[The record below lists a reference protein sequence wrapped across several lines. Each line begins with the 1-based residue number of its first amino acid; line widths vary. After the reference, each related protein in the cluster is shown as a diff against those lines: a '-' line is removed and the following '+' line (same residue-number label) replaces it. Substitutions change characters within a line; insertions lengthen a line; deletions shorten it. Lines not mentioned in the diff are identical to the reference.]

1 MTQRSTLDFLKTEAA
16 SGVILGGA
24 ALLAI
29 VAANSPWSALY
40 YAFVHAPITVQAGAF
55 SETLSV
61 VDWVKEGLM
70 AIFFFVVGLEI
81 KFEVVKGELAN
92 PRRLALPL
100 LAAVGGMAAPAL
112 VYLALNGLGGPVPAG
127 WAIPAAT
134 DIAFALAALAAVSR
148 GLPASLRI
156 FLLTLAIADDLGAI
170 ILIGLLFTHD
180 LRPWELAGAGV
191 TLLAMAMLG
200 RWRRAP
206 YLFYALGFLV
216 VWGFVL
222 KSGVNTSLAGVAA
235 AMTIPASGR
244 RHGEEGVLR
253 HFLHG
258 LHGYVA
264 FAILPLFAF
273 VAAGFSLS
281 GLSLGQILAPV
292 PLGIAAGLVLGK
304 PLGIFGAALLAVT
317 LGLARKPTGA
327 TWLEVFGVSVLCG
340 VGFTMSLYI
349 GALAVPDA
357 ASALQ
362 GQVRL
367 GVVAGTLLSAL
378 LGMAVLALAGQR
390 RARRD
395 PYTLNV

>member
-1 MTQRSTLDFLKTEAA
+1 MTQRTTLDFLKTEAA

-24 ALLAI
+24 ALLAV
-29 VAANSPWSALY
+29 VAANSPWSAHY
-40 YAFVHAPITVQAGAF
+40 YAFVHAPLTVQAGAF
-55 SETLSV
+55 SETLSIS
-61 VDWVKEGLM
+61 DWVKEGLM

-81 KFEVVKGELAN
+81 KFEVLKGELAN

-100 LAAVGGMAAPAL
+100 LTAVGGMAAPAL
-112 VYLALNGLGGPVPAG
+112 VYLSLNGLGGPVPAG

-134 DIAFALAALAAVSR
+134 DIGFALAALAAVSR

-170 ILIGLLFTHD
+170 LLIGILFTQD
-180 LRPWELAGAGV
+180 LRPWELVGAGCA
-191 TLLAMAMLG
+191 LFAMAMLG

-222 KSGVNTSLAGVAA
+222 KSGVDTSLAGVAA
-235 AMTIPASGR
+235 AMTIPTTSR

-273 VAAGFSLS
+273 VAGGFSFS
-281 GLSLGQILAPV
+281 GLSPGLLFAPV
-292 PLGIAAGLVLGK
+292 PLGIAAGLVVGKTLGV
-304 PLGIFGAALLAVT
+304 FGAAFLAIS

-327 TWLEVFGVSVLCG
+327 TWTELFGVSVLCG

-349 GALAVPDA
+349 GALAVPAA
-357 ASALQ
+357 ASPLQ
-362 GQVRL
+362 AQVRL
-367 GVVAGTLLSAL
+367 GVIAGTLIAAA
-378 LGMAVLALAGQR
+378 LGMLVLALAGRR
-390 RARRD
+390 RARRLH
-395 PYTLNV
+395 PAPV